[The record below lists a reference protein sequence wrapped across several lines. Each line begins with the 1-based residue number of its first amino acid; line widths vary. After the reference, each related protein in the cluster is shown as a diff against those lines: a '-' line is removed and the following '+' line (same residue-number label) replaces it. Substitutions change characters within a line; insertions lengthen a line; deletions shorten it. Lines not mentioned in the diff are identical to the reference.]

1 VISPIKGN
9 STKNHEK
16 RRKKSQSPV
25 KESNKNI
32 PGIKNSG
39 SQNFEG
45 PYLNVNAV
53 SPTEKGKTGERVR
66 NDLPR

>member
-1 VISPIKGN
+1 MISPIKGN

-16 RRKKSQSPV
+16 NRNQSQSPV

-45 PYLNVNAV
+45 PDLNVNAV
-53 SPTEKGKTGERVR
+53 SLNEKGKTGERVR
-66 NDLPR
+66 NELPR